1 MVSRGSTP
9 AKETSIEAAWAR
21 TFLEMASR
29 PSCELA
35 PFTVC
40 ISSASGLVMPDT
52 TAHPLVAALNACLK
66 VGGHQDVE
74 KVAFPLFPERLWK
87 VCGGDRNELY
97 AEFLRNQR
105 SYAVWE
111 PMKNRGGMY
120 FGRLVGFGV
129 HPKTGKDLGFTPSST
144 LAKEGNQLEH
154 IIRQCRRSVEL
165 GKCVAR
171 IQVQATTFDP
181 YRDLTTSGQPCFPCL
196 QHISFDP
203 DIKAKSLAMSAF
215 YATQQLFVK
224 AFGNWLGL
232 CRLGSFVA
240 GQSGLK
246 FTRFTCFVGVEKM
259 DIPPK
264 NDDTRAALIREAR
277 AVVEQASGSGKI
289 EEASSAGL
297 VVGAHA
303 G

>member
-1 MVSRGSTP
+1 MSKSRFYARQELSV
-9 AKETSIEAAWAR
+9 EVAWGR
-21 TFLEMASR
+21 TFLEAVAH

-40 ISSASGLVMPDT
+40 ISSASGLVVPDT
-52 TAHPLVAALNACLK
+52 SSHPLVTALNACLES
-66 VGGHQDVE
+66 GGHQDVE

-87 VCGGDRNELY
+87 VCSGDRQEFY

-105 SYAVWE
+105 SYAAWL

-120 FGRLVGFGV
+120 FGRLIGFGV
-129 HPKTGKDLGFTPSST
+129 HPKTGKDLGFTPSNT

-154 IIRQCRRSVEL
+154 VIKQCRRSVEL

-171 IQVQATTFDP
+171 MQLQATTFDP
-181 YRDLTTSGQPCFPCL
+181 YRDLATSGQPCFPCL

-203 DIKAKSLAMSAF
+203 DIKGKTLALSAF

-240 GQSGLK
+240 EQSGLK

-259 DIPPK
+259 DIAPK
-264 NDDTRAALIREAR
+264 NDETRANLIRAAQ
-277 AVVEQASGSGKI
+277 AVVEQASGTGI
-289 EEASSAGL
+289 VEETSATGRM
-297 VVGAHA
+297 VAAHVG
-303 G
+303 